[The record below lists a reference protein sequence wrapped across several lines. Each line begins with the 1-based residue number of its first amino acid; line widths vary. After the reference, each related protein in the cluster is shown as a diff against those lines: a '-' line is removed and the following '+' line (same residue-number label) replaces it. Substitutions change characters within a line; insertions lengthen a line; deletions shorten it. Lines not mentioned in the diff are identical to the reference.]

1 MSPASVKRKEN
12 HQLLLQY
19 RKIAIC
25 IFKFHG
31 NVFHFITFYYNVELS
46 FRYNLMNCPARFI
59 CYSVTVML
67 TKLDGNSDAKN
78 DNANITVLI

>member
-1 MSPASVKRKEN
+1 
-12 HQLLLQY
+12 
-19 RKIAIC
+19 
-25 IFKFHG
+25 
-31 NVFHFITFYYNVELS
+31 
-46 FRYNLMNCPARFI
+46 MNCPARFI